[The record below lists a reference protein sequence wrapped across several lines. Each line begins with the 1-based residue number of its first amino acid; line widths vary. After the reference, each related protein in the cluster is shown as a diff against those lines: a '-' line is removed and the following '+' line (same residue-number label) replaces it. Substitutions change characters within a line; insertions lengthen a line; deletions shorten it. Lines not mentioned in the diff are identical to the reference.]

1 MRTIF
6 KLDKETLRITGPL
19 VSKIIDRFLFTHRP
33 RLQKYKNYYDGMQE
47 ILAKFYKDDTKPCNK
62 VVTNYCF
69 NIVQNYSGYLTG
81 IPISYKSEQDIKSIQ
96 DVLNYNDVHN
106 QDDEY
111 LKNALIYGVAY
122 EVHYCDE
129 TGQERFKLF
138 DSRDCIPVYSNDLD
152 EDLLFV
158 VHFYDDNDIWDNV
171 KHCVDVYTDKEIIH
185 YTSDLKFNSMKEIGR
200 DRHYYKQVPVSV
212 FWLND
217 DRVSAY
223 DKVMT
228 LQDAYNKLLSAEID
242 DFEAFADAYLVLE
255 GMEGTTQE
263 DVQAMKENR
272 VLLPGEGGKAY
283 YLTKSINDTQI
294 QNLLKNI
301 NDTIHKIA
309 NSPDFNDEKLMA
321 QSGIAMRYKLTGMEA
336 NASNIVSNMTKAL
349 RKRIELISTVENIKG
364 ELAVWR
370 DIEIVFTRNL
380 PVNELEQS
388 QLINNLRGLVSD
400 KTLLSQLSFI
410 SDVDAELEQLKKET
424 EEKQER
430 QKAYVDAF
438 GGGKDEAG
446 PESEEEAEGE

>member
-1 MRTIF
+1 MDDIF
-6 KLDKETLRITGPL
+6 RMDRNTRITGPL
-19 VSKIIDRFLFTHRP
+19 VSKIIDNFLSLHRP
-33 RLQKYKNYYDGMQE
+33 RLQRYLNYYDGKQD
-47 ILAKFYKDDTKPCNK
+47 ILNKRYADETKPCNK
-62 VVTNYCF
+62 IVTNYCF
-69 NIVQNYSGYLTG
+69 NIVQNYAGYLTG
-81 IPISYKSEQDIKSIQ
+81 IPISYKSQQDIDSVQ

-106 QDDEY
+106 EDDEF
-111 LKNALIYGVAY
+111 LKNALIHGVAY
-122 EVHYCDE
+122 EVCYCDE
-129 TGQERFKLF
+129 EGRQRFKLF
-138 DSRDCIPVYSNDLD
+138 DSRECVPVHTNDLA
-152 EDLLFV
+152 EDLLFLI
-158 VHFYDDNDIWDNV
+158 HFYADNDVYDNV
-171 KHCVDVYTDKEIIH
+171 KHYVDVYTGEHVIH
-185 YTSDLKFNSMKEIGR
+185 YTSDLKFDCMKEIGR

-217 DRVSAY
+217 DKVSVF
-223 DKVMT
+223 DKIMG
-228 LQDAYNKLLSAEID
+228 LQDAYNTLLSAETD

-255 GMEGTTQE
+255 GMDGTRPE
-263 DVQAMKENR
+263 DIEQMKKNR
-272 VLLPGEGGKAY
+272 VLLVGENGKAC

-294 QNLLKNI
+294 QNMLQNL

-349 RKRIELISTVENIKG
+349 RKRIELIATVENIKG

-410 SDVDAELEQLKKET
+410 PDVDAELEQVKKET

-430 QKAYVDAF
+430 QQAYMDAF
-438 GGGKDEAG
+438 GGDEDETG
-446 PESEEEAEGE
+446 QEDEETTEEK